1 MKNSHIIKYF
11 KKALTHNDAATLA
24 AVKKMITKLKKKGR
38 KLKLKRAGAKTS
50 QEISAL
56 DAKIKVNRA
65 QRKKGV
71 EAYRKLSGK
80 D

>member
-11 KKALTHNDAATLA
+11 KKALTHNDAETLA
-24 AVKKMITKLKKKGR
+24 AVKKMIAKLKKKSR
-38 KLKLKRAGAKTS
+38 KLKLKLAEAKTN
-50 QEISAL
+50 QEIASIE
-56 DAKIKVNRA
+56 AKIKVNRA